1 MSEGRHVL
9 LVEDEVLIALDTA
22 DILTEA
28 GYTVVGPATTVEQA
42 IALSNGTAL
51 AAAVLDVNLNGTLV
65 WPAAEHLT
73 RQGVPIV
80 LLSGFGASLDVPAS
94 LQAAPRFGK
103 PIRAPELVGALA
115 SIVSAPRSV

>member
-1 MSEGRHVL
+1 ML

-28 GYTVVGPATTVEQA
+28 GFTVVGPATSVEEA
-42 IALSNGTAL
+42 IALADGFTL

-65 WPAAEHLT
+65 WPAAEHLA
-73 RQGVPIV
+73 RKGVPVV

-94 LQAAPRFGK
+94 LQTAPRLGK
-103 PIRAPELVGALA
+103 PIRALELVGALQV
-115 SIVSAPRSV
+115 IAPTLPPTAR